1 MSNKTN
7 TIGLTKPM
15 PGSRNWGQV
24 MNNNLDAIDQAFQN
38 SNNKIDYV
46 SNTLNSLNYL
56 DIQEGEDWCV
66 IGRAGLINIENDING
81 LTCSEIQTR
90 DTIDSEE
97 GCFYIGTI
105 IGNGDNARFKASEA
119 FTTSNISKLTA
130 YNNYRGF
137 YLFYSSSKS
146 SSWKNLKDDLFDKLP
161 WDPSFQWQTG
171 EIVVKKP
178 YIKQNEPT
186 KITFTKFTQALG
198 GYYIPEQIDGSTDL
212 KFKKALYHEA
222 KDEQIVHFPAG
233 FMDATYSE
241 TTLVGKQPE
250 GSDHFEINLNDQ
262 LANSNISDY
271 SNVEVKF
278 FENENENENSD
289 FCRKQVMFEYNIEYN
304 PSDKKYYCIITP
316 HTTIDPSKITARF
329 ISYRKVNKLTFAAYF
344 SEN

>member
-46 SNTLNSLNYL
+46 NNTLNSLNYL

-66 IGRAGLINIENDING
+66 IGRVGLLNKGEE
-81 LTCSEIQTR
+81 LTRSQIIQER
-90 DTIDSEE
+90 DTIDSKE
-97 GCFYIGTI
+97 GCFYTGTI
-105 IGNGDNARFKASEA
+105 IGNGDSAQFKVSKA
-119 FTTSNISKLTA
+119 FTTNNVPELVA

-137 YLFYSSSKS
+137 YLFYSSPKN
-146 SSWKNLKDDLFDKLP
+146 SSWTNITDSLFDKLP
-161 WDPSFQWQTG
+161 WDPSFNWQIG

-178 YIKQNEPT
+178 YIKQNEGT

-198 GYYIPEQIDGSTDL
+198 GYYIPEQIVGSTDL

-222 KDEQIVHFPAG
+222 KDTQVIHFPAG

-241 TTLVGKQPE
+241 TTLAGKQPE
-250 GSDHFEINLNDQ
+250 GSDQFKINLNDQ

-289 FCRKQVMFEYNIEYN
+289 FCRKQVMFEYNIERN
-304 PSDKKYYCIITP
+304 PSDGEYYCIITP
-316 HTTIDPSKITARF
+316 HTDITPSKITVRF